1 MRMSPCRGV
10 CEMDG
15 ATGWCKGCGRTKSE
29 ILEWDT
35 YDDAVRLGLIRKD
48 LKERL
53 RKMGR
58 WPMIARKP

>member
-1 MRMSPCRGV
+1 MRMSPWFV
-10 CEMDG
+10 CCAVVISG
-15 ATGWCKGCGRTKSE
+15 GCGRTKSE